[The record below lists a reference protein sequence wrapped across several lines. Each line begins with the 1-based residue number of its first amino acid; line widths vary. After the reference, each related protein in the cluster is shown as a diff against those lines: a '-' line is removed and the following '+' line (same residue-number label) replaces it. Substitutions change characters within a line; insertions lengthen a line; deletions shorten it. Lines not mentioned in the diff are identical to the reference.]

1 MKISAGGGIRT
12 AELRVVRCLIS
23 AGQALNASERRR
35 QERAPC
41 WRGCPFAWPLYLEKE
56 TASRVINA
64 QLAEVKTFAW
74 PFLAACFQVLLK
86 GFIGD
91 CMRPSPAWFG
101 GDHWI

>member
-1 MKISAGGGIRT
+1 MRLRGEGRNAHRVGT
-12 AELRVVRCLIS
+12 AALLLGRCI
-23 AGQALNASERRR
+23 
-35 QERAPC
+35 
-41 WRGCPFAWPLYLEKE
+41 WKK

>member
-1 MKISAGGGIRT
+1 MGKRTVLARLPFCLAVVFDKKI
-12 AELRVVRCLIS
+12 
-23 AGQALNASERRR
+23 
-35 QERAPC
+35 
-41 WRGCPFAWPLYLEKE
+41 
-56 TASRVINA
+56 ASRVINV

-91 CMRPSPAWFG
+91 CMRPSTAWFG